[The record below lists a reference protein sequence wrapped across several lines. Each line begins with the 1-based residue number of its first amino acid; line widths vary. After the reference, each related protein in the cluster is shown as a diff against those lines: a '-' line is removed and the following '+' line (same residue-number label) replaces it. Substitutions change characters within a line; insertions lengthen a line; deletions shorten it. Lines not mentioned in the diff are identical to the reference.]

1 MNIAFLNTNMDSNGI
16 TSSYKDKLDSEEGH
30 QSLRSTK
37 NDAGGS
43 LRCQEEDNNEDNAE
57 KNRTWH
63 SDSEQDQLSD
73 VDGQRSTP
81 SFYSDEYD
89 SPLEDSRSHYSQS
102 RIPCNSQKR
111 MQTKTNSSTPINK
124 KGMHSKKTK
133 K

>member
-1 MNIAFLNTNMDSNGI
+1 MDSNDI
-16 TSSYKDKLDSEEGH
+16 MSSYNDKLDSEEGH

-37 NDAGGS
+37 KDAGGS
-43 LRCQEEDNNEDNAE
+43 LRCQEEDNNDDTAE

-73 VDGQRSTP
+73 VDGRRSIP

-89 SPLEDSRSHYSQS
+89 SPSEDSRSHYSQS
-102 RIPCNSQKR
+102 RIPCHSQRR

-124 KGMHSKKTK
+124 KGMWSKKNKTEK
-133 K
+133 VLFA